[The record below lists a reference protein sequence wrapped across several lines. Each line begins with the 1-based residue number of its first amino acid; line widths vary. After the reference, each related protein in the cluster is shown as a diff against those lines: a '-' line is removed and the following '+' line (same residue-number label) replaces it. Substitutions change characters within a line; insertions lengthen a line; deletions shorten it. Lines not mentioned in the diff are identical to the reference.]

1 MDIAVLLAALL
12 GHAVIWV
19 AAINRAHAC
28 GWRRGPVLVIT
39 VACFAVMAALP
50 ATVVWR
56 VAVAG
61 GPAGWLRS
69 AHCGPA
75 MLAYVSLCV
84 ACAVAAAATRL
95 RRCFLRPTRLMRSH
109 RVRSVDTEAV
119 ALPSVEHPHHFVVHL
134 PRNESLQLD
143 LTERAIEVPRL
154 PPSLD
159 GLSIVHLSDL
169 HFTGRVGRI
178 YFEEVVRASNELEPD
193 LLAITGDLVDRSAYI
208 DWIPQTL
215 GRLTARYGV
224 YFVLGNHDRRV
235 DVERLLRVLG
245 DNGLRH
251 VGGRWLEISVR
262 GQRVV
267 ISGNE
272 LPWFSP
278 AADLTGCP
286 PRAAAP
292 LRIALAHTP
301 DQLPWARAGDADL
314 LLAGHTHGGQIRL
327 PLVGPIFTPSRG
339 GVKYAAGLFYAPPTI
354 LHVSRGVSGQFP
366 LRINCP
372 PEMTELRLQAGRS

>member
-1 MDIAVLLAALL
+1 
-12 GHAVIWV
+12 
-19 AAINRAHAC
+19 
-28 GWRRGPVLVIT
+28 
-39 VACFAVMAALP
+39 
-50 ATVVWR
+50 
-56 VAVAG
+56 
-61 GPAGWLRS
+61 
-69 AHCGPA
+69 
-75 MLAYVSLCV
+75 
-84 ACAVAAAATRL
+84 
-95 RRCFLRPTRLMRSH
+95 
-109 RVRSVDTEAV
+109 
-119 ALPSVEHPHHFVVHL
+119 VVHL

-143 LTERAIEVPRL
+143 LTERAIDVPRL

-193 LLAITGDLVDRSAYI
+193 LVAITGDLVDRSAYI

-215 GRLTARYGV
+215 GRLAARYGV
-224 YFVLGNHDRRV
+224 YFVLGNHERRV
-235 DVERLLRVLG
+235 DVERLLRVLRES
-245 DNGLRH
+245 GLRH
-251 VGGRWLEISVR
+251 VGGRWLEITARSE
-262 GQRVV
+262 RVV

-272 LPWFSP
+272 LPWFGP

-301 DQLPWARAGDADL
+301 DQLPWAQAGDADL

-339 GVKYAAGLFYAPPTI
+339 GVTYASGLFYAPPTI

-372 PEMTELRLQAGRS
+372 PEMTELRLHAGRS